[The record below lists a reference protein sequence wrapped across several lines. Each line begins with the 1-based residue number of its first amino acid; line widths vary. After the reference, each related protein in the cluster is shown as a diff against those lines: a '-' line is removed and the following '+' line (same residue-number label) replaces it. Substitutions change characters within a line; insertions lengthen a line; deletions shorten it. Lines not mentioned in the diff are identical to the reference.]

1 MSDLVSQKQQ
11 IIKALE
17 TVFIEN
23 KKQNII
29 QSGMVEKI
37 DIDENE
43 IIIFIKLNNPT
54 MHVKQKLKQTIFK
67 TIDIYNNNIK
77 QKVRLE
83 IANKLNYRN
92 NNNKKF
98 TGIKNIIAI
107 ASGKGGVGKSIVSTN
122 ISVTLANMGFHV
134 GLLDADIYGPSIP
147 ILFNIKEKDFYY
159 GIIKK
164 NECTESYIMKPIIK
178 NKVHI
183 QSIGFFSKA
192 GQAIVWRGPMASKA
206 LHQLIHETEWGYL
219 DFLIIDLP
227 PGTSD
232 IHLSIL
238 QDLSMTGVV
247 MVSTPQKLSLSDVHR
262 SIGMFRINT
271 IYVPIIGIIENM
283 SSFIDNSQ
291 PLFEQNTVKEFAIKL
306 DLFFLGKIPMIKK
319 IQEYSDLGIPVVLK
333 NYKVKQIFLQITKN
347 IIRKLDEL
355 VE

>member
-1 MSDLVSQKQQ
+1 MSDFISQKQQ

-17 TVFIEN
+17 TVFIDN
-23 KKQNII
+23 NKQNII

-43 IIIFIKLNNPT
+43 IIIFIKLYHPT
-54 MHVKQKLKQTIFK
+54 MHVKQKLKENIFK

-77 QKVRLE
+77 QKVRLQ
-83 IANKLNYRN
+83 IAKKLNYNR
-92 NNNKKF
+92 NNNKKIH
-98 TGIKNIIAI
+98 GIKHIIAI
-107 ASGKGGVGKSIVSTN
+107 ASGKGGVGKSMVSTN
-122 ISVTLANMGFHV
+122 ISVTLANMGFNV

-147 ILFNIKEKDFYY
+147 ILFNIKEKDVYS
-159 GIIKK
+159 GRITKK
-164 NECTESYIMKPIIK
+164 EGTESYILKPIVK

-183 QSIGFFSKA
+183 QSIGFFSKS

-238 QDLSMTGVV
+238 QYLSMTGVV

-283 SSFIDNSQ
+283 SLIDTSKDLCETNK
-291 PLFEQNTVKEFAIKL
+291 NTVKEFSIKF
-306 DLFFLGKIPMIKK
+306 DLFFLGKIPMLKE

-333 NYKVKQIFLQITKN
+333 HYTIQQIFLKITKN
-347 IIRKLDEL
+347 IISKLS
-355 VE
+355 